1 MNLLQDNDISL
12 ILSKRQ
18 IATFTKLNL
27 RKTMKRINLILYSL
41 VFIVLAYTLCECK
54 NANNKNK
61 GYKIVDNTIVFDE
74 PQRIQGQKDVLQL
87 AVAPIP
93 VVRIGFIG
101 LGMRGPDAVNRMTHI
116 DGVEVV
122 ALCDLLPER
131 VTKTQTEILENN
143 GLPKA
148 AEYSGE
154 DGWKQ
159 LCERGD
165 IDLVYICTDW
175 VNHVP
180 MAVYAMKQGK
190 HVALEVP
197 AATNIKE
204 CWQLVDVAEQT
215 QRHCMML
222 ENCCYD
228 FFELTCL
235 NMAKQGL
242 FGEVIHGEGA
252 YIHNLEPF
260 WPYYQNNWRLKFNQE
275 HSGDVYATHGLGP
288 ICQVM
293 DIHRGDRMEYLVS
306 MGTPSIN
313 GLKIAKEQMNAES
326 FANPDM
332 TTTMIRTINGKT
344 ILIEHNVYTP
354 RPYNRLYQLTGTEG
368 FANKYPI
375 QGFTIKSEN
384 LPANIAPNHEEL
396 NYHTFVPQDIKD
408 SLLKVYK
415 HPIAIEIEEKA
426 KKVGGHGGMDF
437 IMDYRLIYCLQNGLP
452 LDQDV
457 YDAAEW
463 SCIGELTATSIA
475 NGSIPVKI
483 PDFTRGNWDR
493 IKGYKHATK

>member
-1 MNLLQDNDISL
+1 
-12 ILSKRQ
+12 
-18 IATFTKLNL
+18 
-27 RKTMKRINLILYSL
+27 MKRISSILL
-41 VFIVLAYTLCECK
+41 PLACIVLTLTLCRC
-54 NANNKNK
+54 NNTNTSGKP
-61 GYKIVDNTIVFDE
+61 YRIVDNTIVFDE
-74 PQRIQGQKDVLQL
+74 PQRANGQKDVLL
-87 AVAPIP
+87 FAVAPIP

-101 LGMRGPDAVNRMTHI
+101 LGMRGPDAVNRMTYI
-116 DGVEVV
+116 DGVNVV
-122 ALCDLLPER
+122 ALCDLVPER
-131 VTKTQTEILENN
+131 VTKVQTEILEAK

-154 DGWKQ
+154 EGWKQ
-159 LCERGD
+159 LCERDD

-175 VNHVP
+175 ENHVP
-180 MAVYAMKQGK
+180 MAVYAMQHGK

-242 FGEVIHGEGA
+242 FGDVIHAEGA

-260 WPYYQNNWRLKFNQE
+260 WPYYQGNWRLKFNQQ
-275 HSGDVYATHGLGP
+275 HNGDVYATHGLGP

-293 DIHRGDRMEYLVS
+293 DIHRGDRMEFLVS
-306 MGTPSIN
+306 MGTPSAN
-313 GLKIAKEQMNAES
+313 GLKIAKEQMGAET

-332 TTTMIRTINGKT
+332 TTTMIRTNKGKT
-344 ILIEHNVYTP
+344 ILLEHNVYTP

-375 QGFTIKSEN
+375 QGFTLKSEN
-384 LPANIAPNHEEL
+384 LPAGITPDHEQL
-396 NYHTFVPQDIKD
+396 NYHTFVPEAIKD
-408 SLLKVYK
+408 SLLKAYK
-415 HPIAIEIEEKA
+415 HPIAKEIEAKA
-426 KKVGGHGGMDF
+426 KEVGGHGGMDF

-463 SCIGELTATSIA
+463 SCIGELTAASID
-475 NGSIPVKI
+475 NSSMPIKI
-483 PDFTRGNWDR
+483 PDFTRGAWDKT
-493 IKGYKHATK
+493 KGYKHAIK